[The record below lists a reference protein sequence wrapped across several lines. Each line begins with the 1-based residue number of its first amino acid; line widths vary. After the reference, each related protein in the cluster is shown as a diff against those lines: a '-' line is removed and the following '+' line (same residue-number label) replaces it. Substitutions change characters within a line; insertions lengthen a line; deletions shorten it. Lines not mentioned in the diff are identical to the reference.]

1 MLTPIPQ
8 MTPTPSL
15 IRVNPDNYTAQAAAY
30 NVEHPPEKISSIMDP
45 FYSDTFVETD
55 DFIAWSK
62 LFPYELMILE
72 ADPSGALAK
81 KDSFVLPIPPQEM
94 TIQTPF
100 AINQTVTMGG
110 VVEEHNSAPIRIIQM
125 SGTTGVAPLRL
136 KASDDPPKP
145 PMMKLIM
152 DSVFMADKAIGGLS
166 PLPEETAMK
175 TSLEVANGSGYN
187 QFRKLQHFLEGYAL
201 SKKKK
206 ENRNLRLGLAIW
218 KEGVVYLVT
227 PMAFTVRR
235 TVSSPLEYLYDLQ
248 FRAFARKPIETIGAS
263 DATEINP
270 KNDLNY
276 LQKALN
282 LFRDARAMVNIVVK
296 AIRNVRAAVQQV
308 MEVVRQ
314 AILYIK
320 DIIGAIIDLI
330 ELPARI
336 AQDFKRL
343 VVGAWND
350 LQAAVATLGPHH
362 GNEVTRVRNMA
373 QTGTVAPA
381 DPAPSILDDVFG
393 NPDNYSDFF
402 TACPL
407 DSFRVDANIQ
417 QKIDVELAR
426 VRNLTPSDF
435 SAFRTQTIE
444 TMLDLANVLGVGDAT
459 IDATYGISEPQT
471 TRTLTTQELNLLGA
485 LNDIAD
491 GFALMAMRRPYD
503 QLTSVDY
510 MAGYA
515 ARSGIA
521 FVNPVSK
528 FAVPMPY
535 DMTLDQLANRYLG
548 DPDRW
553 VEIAAIN
560 GLRDPFIDEVGFQQ
574 YLLADGSGI
583 YIIMSDVSKLNVR
596 QAVWIGS
603 TMIPREKR
611 HILAI
616 DKLDG
621 NYRLTLDGADDLD
634 RFTLAAD
641 AYIHSFLPDTVN
653 SMQSIFIP
661 SDQEG
666 VIADEITRVPGV
678 DMFDPLLKAGGID
691 LKVNQ
696 SGDLIITEDG
706 DCKMAYGMQG
716 IEQRIRLTIATPRGA
731 LMHHPGFGFP
741 IQPGVS
747 IADMSAQTMAES
759 VRTMFG
765 DDPVFG
771 NLSNIKVTVQGPTAY
786 VSMGLT
792 VFGEDRPIDVSIAVM
807 R

>member
-1 MLTPIPQ
+1 MAQTQNSSVSAALTDI
-8 MTPTPSL
+8 
-15 IRVNPDNYTAQAAAY
+15 NPDNFSSQATNY
-30 NVEHPPEKISSIMDP
+30 NVEHLPTKISGIMDP
-45 FYSDTFVETD
+45 FYSDTFVGAD
-55 DFIAWSK
+55 QVFAWGK
-62 LFPYELMILE
+62 LFPYELMILK
-72 ADPSGALAK
+72 ADDAGGLTKES
-81 KDSFVLPIPPQEM
+81 SFVLPIPPQEM

-152 DSVFMADKAIGGLS
+152 DTIFMADKAVASTYLS
-166 PLPEETAMK
+166 ELPMAGNQG
-175 TSLEVANGSGYN
+175 VANGSGYN
-187 QFRKLQHFLEGYAL
+187 QFRILQNFLEGYAL

-227 PMAFTVRR
+227 PMAFNVRR

-248 FRAFARKPIETIGAS
+248 FRAFARKPIEIIGAS
-263 DATEINP
+263 DTSETNP

-282 LFRDARAMVNIVVK
+282 LLRNARSVVAMVVK

-314 AILYIK
+314 SILFIK
-320 DIIGAIIDLI
+320 DAIGAIIELI
-330 ELPARI
+330 ELPSRLV
-336 AQDFKRL
+336 QDFKRL
-343 VVGAWND
+343 IVGAWDD
-350 LQAAVATLGPHH
+350 LQAATLELQ
-362 GNEVTRVRNMA
+362 NINKTELSRVRNTA
-373 QTGTVAPA
+373 QTASVAPG
-381 DPAPSILDDVFG
+381 DPVASTLDDVFA
-393 NPDNYSDFF
+393 NPDNYSAFF
-402 TACPL
+402 EKCPL
-407 DSFRVDANIQ
+407 DSFRVDAHIQ
-417 QKIDVELAR
+417 QKIDAELTK
-426 VRNLTPSDF
+426 VRKLTPSDY
-435 SAFRTQTIE
+435 SAFRSLTIE
-444 TMLDLANVLGVGDAT
+444 TMLDLANVLGVGDST
-459 IDATYGISEPQT
+459 VDSVYGISEPQT

-515 ARSGIA
+515 AASGIA
-521 FVNPVSK
+521 FTNPVSK

-535 DMTLDQLANRYLG
+535 DMTLDQLSMKYLK

-560 GLRDPFIDEVGFQQ
+560 GLKDPFIDEVGFQQ
-574 YLLADGSGI
+574 YLSADGSGNKVI
-583 YIIMSDVSKLNVR
+583 VSDASKYNVR
-596 QAVWIGS
+596 QAVWVGS
-603 TMIPREKR
+603 VLVPREKR
-611 HILAI
+611 HILSI
-616 DKLDG
+616 DKLG
-621 NYRLTLDGADDLD
+621 TAFILTLDGADDLAKYK
-634 RFTLAAD
+634 LAAD
-641 AYIHSFLPDTVN
+641 AYLHSFLPDTVN

-661 SDQEG
+661 SDQQG
-666 VIADEITRVPGV
+666 VLADEITRVPGV

-691 LKVNQ
+691 LMVDQN
-696 SGDLIITEDG
+696 GDLIITQDG
-706 DCKMAYGMQG
+706 DCRMAYGMQG

-747 IADMSAQTMAES
+747 ISDMSAQAMAES
-759 VRTMFG
+759 IRTMFG
-765 DDPVFG
+765 DDPLFN
-771 NLSNIKVTVQGPTAY
+771 NLSNIKVSVKGPTAY
-786 VSMGLT
+786 VSMGIT
-792 VFGEDRPIDVSIAVM
+792 VQGEDRPIDVSIAVM